1 MVGQITETEWQM
13 LLRRIEEGRCTP
25 FLGAGASY
33 PALSLGSQIARR
45 WAEQYDYPFDDRDNL
60 VTVSQFVAINYD
72 SVWPKEVLQEEIA
85 RCEAPDFR
93 EPDEPHGVLAELPLP
108 VFMTTNYDDFMYGAF
123 RMLRNPKDA
132 RRAVCRWNS
141 AMLPDTSGL
150 ETGFQPTVAQPLIF
164 HLHGHTDPASLVLT
178 ENDYL
183 DFLAEMAR
191 NPDIIPPVI
200 RQRLQNT
207 AFLFLGYRLG
217 DWNFRVLFQTLRTAH
232 PPMSVLV
239 MPLPKGDRT
248 EAQRTYLE
256 HYYAAMNL
264 KIYWGTARQFCA
276 ELNQRREAAFNGA
289 EPQGR

>member
-1 MVGQITETEWQM
+1 M
-13 LLRRIEEGRCTP
+13 LLRRGGKKGDALRFLAPAHRTP
-25 FLGAGASY
+25 RYL
-33 PALSLGSQIARR
+33 LARR
-45 WAEQYDYPFDDRDNL
+45 SHAAGPSSTTILLTTADNL

-85 RCEAPDFR
+85 RVRSARFFAK
-93 EPDEPHGVLAELPLP
+93 PDEPHGVLAESALP
-108 VFMTTNYDDFMYGAF
+108 VFMTTNYDDFMYGHF

-191 NPDIIPPVI
+191 NPDIIPLVI
-200 RQRLQNT
+200 RHASEHRLPLLAT
-207 AFLFLGYRLG
+207 AWALEL
-217 DWNFRVLFQTLRTAH
+217 RVLFQTLRTAH
-232 PPMSVLV
+232 
-239 MPLPKGDRT
+239 LP
-248 EAQRTYLE
+248 
-256 HYYAAMNL
+256 
-264 KIYWGTARQFCA
+264 
-276 ELNQRREAAFNGA
+276 
-289 EPQGR
+289 